1 MLGCLEPRGPRE
13 RRALV
18 EKGLETHDKRS
29 ASFTRAK
36 PYLVIAAAVFDVALT
51 VPARDPAA
59 LLIAKSLL
67 ERRVRLYGEQ
77 LVRVADRTAGMVNS
91 PPSVW
96 RLGVACPCLPDRR
109 LG

>member
-1 MLGCLEPRGPRE
+1 MTNTFGSCNAQETSMLGCLEPRGPRE

-36 PYLVIAAAVFDVALT
+36 PDLVIAAAVFDVALT

-59 LLIAKSLL
+59 LLITN
-67 ERRVRLYGEQ
+67 R
-77 LVRVADRTAGMVNS
+77 
-91 PPSVW
+91 
-96 RLGVACPCLPDRR
+96 CLSAASGSTVSNWYASQIA
-109 LG
+109 LQEW